1 MELLSAI
8 RRNLLLRPFRGAVI
22 DDQRTWRGIDL
33 MVVAWHLAR
42 EIDRTSR
49 AQRIG
54 VMLPT
59 SGAFPAAAIA
69 AWTLGRTVVPLNYL
83 LSRSDLE
90 YVARDAGLDAVIT
103 VGPMLDFIGG
113 PIAGL
118 AEIRP
123 DRMRFTGIPPIR
135 MTNPLQRDDLAVVLY
150 TSGTSGRPKGV
161 MLTCGNIAAYVRQCQ
176 EWVEFSRDDMILG
189 VLPQFHSFGLTVL
202 TMLPLATGA
211 RAVYTARFIPRKIVD
226 LAKQHRPTALVAIP
240 SMYNALRLMK
250 DAGPEDLRSLRF
262 TVSGGEPLPDAVYD
276 GFHQKFGI
284 EINEGYG
291 LTETSPVTNWCRPSE
306 QRRKC
311 VGRALSGI
319 DQRIVGP
326 DGAVLGPNQD
336 GEVRMKGPN
345 IMKGYL
351 NLPDETAAVFD
362 EHGYFKTGDMGR
374 LDEQGFLSITG
385 RIKEML
391 IIGGENVFPR
401 EIEEVLNRHESVKDS
416 AVIGMQ
422 DGMRGEVALAFV
434 ELKEGAS
441 FDESA
446 LKAFCR
452 EHIAGFKV
460 PRDIRVVKELP
471 RNPTGKIMRRK
482 LTVATPCEAP
492 ART

>member
-8 RRNLLLRPFRGAVI
+8 RRNLLLRPFRTVVI
-22 DDQRTWRGIDL
+22 DDVRRWRGIDL
-33 MVVAWHLAR
+33 MVVSWHIAR
-42 EIDRTSR
+42 AIEQSSR
-49 AQRIG
+49 AERIG
-54 VMLPT
+54 VLLPT
-59 SGAFPAAAIA
+59 SGAFPATAIA
-69 AWTLGRTVVPLNYL
+69 AWTLGRTLVPINFL

-90 YVARDAGLDAVIT
+90 YVARDAGLDAVVT
-103 VGPMLDFIGG
+103 VGPMLDHIGG
-113 PIAGL
+113 SIPGL
-118 AEIRP
+118 AEIRL
-123 DRMRFTGIPPIR
+123 DRMKFKGIPPVR
-135 MTNPLQRDDLAVVLY
+135 LGNPLQRDDVAVVLY

-161 MLTCGNIAAYVRQCQ
+161 MLTGGNIGANVRQAA
-176 EWVEFSRDDMILG
+176 EWVDFGPSDRILG

-211 RAVYTARFIPRKIVD
+211 SAVYTARFVPRKLIE
-226 LAKQHRPTALVAIP
+226 LAKEHRPTALVAIP
-240 SMYNALRLMK
+240 SMYNALRLLR
-250 DAGPEDLRSLRF
+250 DAGKDDLKSLRF
-262 TVSGGEPLPDAVYD
+262 AVSGGEPLPEAVYD
-276 GFHQKFGI
+276 GFHERFGL

-291 LTETSPVTNWCRPSE
+291 LTETAPVTNWCRPHE

-311 VGRALSGI
+311 VGRALPAI

-326 DGAVLGPNQD
+326 DGKLLGPNED

-362 EHGYFKTGDMGR
+362 DAGYFKTGDMGR
-374 LDEQGFLSITG
+374 LDEKGFLSITG

-416 AVIGMQ
+416 AVIGMH
-422 DGMRGEVALAFV
+422 DSMRGEVALAFV
-434 ELKEGAS
+434 ELKDGAT
-441 FDESA
+441 FDEAA
-446 LKAFCR
+446 LKSWCR

-460 PRDIRVVKELP
+460 PRDIRLLKELP

-482 LTVATPCEAP
+482 LSADMASQE
-492 ART
+492 